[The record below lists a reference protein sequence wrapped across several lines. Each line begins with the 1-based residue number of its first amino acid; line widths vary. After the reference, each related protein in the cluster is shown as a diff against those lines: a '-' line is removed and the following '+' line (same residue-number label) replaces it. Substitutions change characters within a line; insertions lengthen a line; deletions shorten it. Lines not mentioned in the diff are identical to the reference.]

1 MTKKGFTL
9 IELLVVVAIIGM
21 LASIVITSMS
31 EVRASARDAKRI
43 QEIKELQKALELY
56 AINHNGEYPQSDNG
70 PQDSTMDNLAV
81 GNVLSTTLN
90 ELVSEGYIGKIP
102 IDPINLSSYEGK
114 ILQYT
119 YRTDANMSC
128 GNVVDNYKYIITF
141 NTENPING
149 FSIFTAQSLYGYC
162 LTNQ

>member
-56 AINHNGEYPQSDNG
+56 ALNHNGEYPPSTVPIAFGCFGEGSEFNASLQTLVDN
-70 PQDSTMDNLAV
+70 N
-81 GNVLSTTLN
+81 
-90 ELVSEGYIGKIP
+90 YISQIP
-102 IDPINLSSYEGK
+102 MDPINTSYPKYSCFGY
-114 ILQYT
+114 ISP
-119 YRTDANMSC
+119 ANYSC
-128 GNVVDNYKYIITF
+128 GGYNPPGGHKYILLF
-141 NTENPING
+141 QTENLSQG
-149 FSIFTAQSLYGYC
+149 FDIFQTSQFGYC